1 VEVAKIVGLG
11 GKPVAEGGRR
21 TVVIDVVAASQRGR
35 MLNAPNAVMGA
46 DEAIV
51 TLYTA
56 HYRSLVRLAALL
68 LRDAAAA
75 EDVVQ
80 DAFVATHK
88 SWRRLRDPENA
99 LAYLRQSVVNRSR
112 SRLRHLKVE
121 DRKAPQPMPDAPSAE
136 YGAIHEVERSAVMT
150 ALRDLPRRQR
160 EVLVLRYY
168 SDLSEAQIA
177 DALQIS
183 NGAVKSHAS
192 RGIAALRESLESV
205 R

>member
-1 VEVAKIVGLG
+1 MNPPNHPDA
-11 GKPVAEGGRR
+11 
-21 TVVIDVVAASQRGR
+21 VVT
-35 MLNAPNAVMGA
+35 A

-51 TLYTA
+51 GLYTA

-68 LRDAAAA
+68 LHDTAAA

-80 DAFVATHK
+80 DAFVATHH

-112 SRLRHLKVE
+112 SRLRHQKVE
-121 DRKAPQPMPDAPSAE
+121 DRKAPRPMPDAPSAE
-136 YGAIHEVERSAVMT
+136 YGALHAVERSAVMT

-177 DALQIS
+177 DALGIS
-183 NGAVKSHAS
+183 SGAVKSHAS
-192 RGIAALRESLESV
+192 RGIAALRDSLEPQ

>member
-1 VEVAKIVGLG
+1 
-11 GKPVAEGGRR
+11 
-21 TVVIDVVAASQRGR
+21 
-35 MLNAPNAVMGA
+35 MNAPGHSDSVMSA

-68 LRDAAAA
+68 LHDTAAA

-121 DRKAPQPMPDAPSAE
+121 DRKAPRPMPDAPSAE
-136 YGAIHEVERSAVMT
+136 YGAIHAVERTAVMT
-150 ALRDLPRRQR
+150 ALRELPRRQR

-183 NGAVKSHAS
+183 SGAVKSHAS
-192 RGIAALRESLESV
+192 RGIAALRNSLESV

>member
-1 VEVAKIVGLG
+1 MDAPDASG
-11 GKPVAEGGRR
+11 
-21 TVVIDVVAASQRGR
+21 VV
-35 MLNAPNAVMGA
+35 GA

-51 TLYTA
+51 GLYTA

-68 LRDAAAA
+68 LHDTAAA

-80 DAFVATHK
+80 DAFVAMHK
-88 SWRRLRDPENA
+88 SWRRLRDPDNA

-121 DRKAPQPMPDAPSAE
+121 DRKAPRPMPDAPSAE
-136 YGAIHEVERSAVMT
+136 YGAIHSVERSAVMT
-150 ALRDLPRRQR
+150 ALRGLPRRQR

-177 DALQIS
+177 DALAIS

-192 RGIAALRESLESV
+192 RGIAALRDRLEAE

>member
-1 VEVAKIVGLG
+1 
-11 GKPVAEGGRR
+11 
-21 TVVIDVVAASQRGR
+21 VIDVVADRRGR
-35 MLNAPNAVMGA
+35 ILNAPDAFGSA

-68 LRDAAAA
+68 LHDNAAA

-99 LAYLRQSVVNRSR
+99 LAYLRQSVVNRAR

-121 DRKAPQPMPDAPSAE
+121 ERKAPRPMPDAPSAE
-136 YGAIHEVERSAVMT
+136 YGAINAVERTAVMT
-150 ALRDLPRRQR
+150 ALRDLPQRQR

-192 RGIAALRESLESV
+192 RGIAALRNSLESQ